1 MAKSG
6 QTLPKKLAQTLNI
19 PEVLLLMPLA
29 ETPEEQIQLV
39 KFHQRRLD
47 DYMVQNGRELA
58 DNISQEELRDVCH
71 AYITVVEQNA
81 QAAGTHRSL
90 IQRSFLT
97 PLHPAER
104 EGRTITV
111 EQSRYGDE
119 GLGGLPI
126 PEVMRLQLVRKN
138 DPLAYML
145 KSVL

>member
-29 ETPEEQIQLV
+29 GTPEEQIQLV
-39 KFHQRRLD
+39 KSYQRRLD
-47 DYMVQNGRELA
+47 DYVARNGRELA
-58 DNISQEELRDVCH
+58 ENISREELGAVCSE
-71 AYITVVEQNA
+71 YITVVEQNA

-90 IQRSFLT
+90 IQRSILT
-97 PLHPAER
+97 PQNPAER